1 MRRNEHPRR
10 RSPWRAV
17 VAALLAVATGAG
29 VWFAV
34 AGRNVLSSHTSLVA
48 TRIGTYPVGTGELRV
63 VEPAAATQPPRVL
76 PTAVWYPETAGPRP
90 LLVFSQGYLH
100 AVATYQPLL
109 TAWAS
114 AGYVVVAPTYPRT
127 VTPDPTT
134 PSGPTESDM
143 LNHPADL
150 RFLVHTLLGDATHGR
165 TVLAGRVD
173 ADDVGLVG
181 QSDGGDVSL
190 AVADNSAYRTPRVK
204 AVAVLSGAEWAPFG
218 GAYFAGPA
226 VPLLVVQSNA
236 DTVNVPACGT
246 MVYDQA
252 PAPKYFLEL
261 LGATHM
267 GAYTTPDSYERVV
280 AQVTTRFFDAELA
293 HEGRALSHIGSV
305 GNVAGVSAIT
315 IQPTAPAPTGPPDCP
330 AAP

>member
-1 MRRNEHPRR
+1 MRPNVHRRR

-17 VAALLAVATGAG
+17 VAALLLVAGGASI
-29 VWFAV
+29 WYAV
-34 AGRNVLSSHTSLVA
+34 AGRFDLSPGTTLVA
-48 TRIGTYPVGTGELRV
+48 TRIGTYPVATSELRI
-63 VEPAAATQPPRVL
+63 VEPTVSQPRLL
-76 PTAVWYPETAGPRP
+76 PTDVWYPETAGRRP

-100 AVATYQPLL
+100 PVATYESLL

-134 PSGPTESDM
+134 AAGPTESDM

-150 RFLVHTLLGDATHGR
+150 RYVVRTVLDDAAHGR

-173 ADDVGLVG
+173 GDDVGLVG

-190 AVADNSAYRTPRVK
+190 AVADNSVDRTRRVK

-218 GAYFAGPA
+218 GAYFSGPA

-236 DTVNVPACGT
+236 DTINVPACGT
-246 MVYDQA
+246 MIYDQA
-252 PAPKYFLEL
+252 PQPKYFLEL
-261 LGATHM
+261 FGITHM
-267 GAYTTPDSYERVV
+267 GAYTVPNAYEHVV
-280 AQVTTRFFDAELA
+280 AKVTTRFFDAELD
-293 HEGRALSHIGSV
+293 HEGRALSRIGAIA
-305 GNVAGVSAIT
+305 NVPGVSAIT
-315 IQPTAPAPTGPPDCP
+315 AQP
-330 AAP
+330 AAPSLTATTCPGAP